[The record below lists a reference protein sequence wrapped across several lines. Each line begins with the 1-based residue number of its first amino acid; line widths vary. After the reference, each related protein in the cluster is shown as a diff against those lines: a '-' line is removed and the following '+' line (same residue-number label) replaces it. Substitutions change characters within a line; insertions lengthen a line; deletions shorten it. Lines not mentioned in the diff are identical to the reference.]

1 MKQLQE
7 VQTKAL
13 ERRSTA
19 EPEAVKPG
27 VTALPE
33 LKPPTPETAPVEVQ
47 DWLQLLAAPMS
58 DLSDSSG
65 EWWAKIQ
72 DLAQQGYQEWSD
84 ATPLERLS
92 LRPPRKK
99 ELEEGKY
106 ARLNS
111 RASSMLVA
119 SLDPQVRADLV
130 TRRCTSSASQI
141 LFRVLTLYQPGG
153 EAEKRLVIEQLQ
165 NGTTQPDAPKAAEA
179 LRNWER
185 WHRRA
190 ADVGVATPD
199 PTILGRALTG
209 IMKKVLEAHPE
220 AAFRTSLLR
229 NSPKLD
235 TRPTDETIHAYH
247 KHLLAEAEALTTG
260 APRSTTSSTPTTEAT
275 RTSSAD
281 KPTRLKGLQAHAEV
295 EQTPKAKAAPAPN
308 STSASPKLCRWFAKS
323 EAGCKRGADCQ
334 FLHDWQGVSKSG
346 RCLVC
351 SGTGHQKKDCPTKD
365 KNAQA
370 QSSRTRQREQSTT
383 SQATPPANKA
393 LSANQEPTSPS
404 SQPASEPSPTSSTV
418 KGTTQPETPQ
428 QDELKQVIADAS
440 KMIKSMMAQSSAST
454 PAASSGST
462 PSYESIQR
470 QLDELKLRAMKVGA
484 KAEEVVEERGVL
496 LDSGSTHILRPP
508 ANDGELEASKPVAV
522 TLASDEHKVMHQCP
536 AGSLIVQS
544 EQGTP
549 SPQSIIPFG
558 KVIEVLGC
566 TLRWTKGGLYLHHP
580 RHGRIRT
587 RVRAGCPEITDAGQA
602 AQIIAELE
610 MKRVEELKQRT
621 EQLQDQLDAVRML
634 EVRDADWR
642 ILMAGY
648 AEEGS
653 ASKGLQ
659 ALYKAPMFKDLP
671 DSIRFSM
678 APAMDISAKAG
689 WEYLKMLPVPRRV
702 RKRLFKSRTWI
713 LNMFAGAHKKH
724 DPIQILSGVSS
735 SQVPGEVVVVNVDA
749 MMDAGWNL
757 QGEAYKALVWGAVN
771 SKVKAVIG
779 SPPSKGLEAMR
790 EGWGTNVHDAR
801 YHKELEILAKQLF
814 LFLLSY
820 TANDGLEP
828 ALAIGAPSDREG
840 VWSTTTVQQFEKAVR
855 DIGVSRVDLEQGSLG
870 HPIKAATRLLQNIGL
885 DYLNGERDSRKEVG
899 DRGGEGISGEKWCPG
914 LRRAILDGIR
924 SKGIGD
930 GRDQSESDASMEL
943 KKLSKEQGWKLHI
956 ARDHIPFRRDCEQCV
971 MTLGTGRPHR
981 RTKQKSAYVLSVDV
995 GGPMR
1000 VKSKD
1005 AHGSGYKFFLA
1016 GAYTKPRFDDVE
1028 PPKEPDPED
1037 LASLEYDFADLVLE
1051 PAALVPTGNDLADLE
1066 LDPVLPPSEHLSE
1079 YEPSLPEEDDS
1090 PEIFKVTAA
1099 EGLWN
1104 DDEKAEDQQRE
1115 EADETEAVEGNRAI
1129 PMDHLYFVKPLKSK
1143 SGKHVKMAI
1152 QEIVMQLRHENL
1164 PVVRIHSDRA
1174 HEMRSVALREWALN
1188 NNILLTRTE
1197 GQSPQG
1203 NGTAERAVRFM
1214 KGQARKLL
1222 RAAELDTS
1230 FWATAML
1237 TAAHHQRES
1246 VLQPET
1252 YEPPCPY
1259 GSRVAI
1265 KRKVY
1270 GQGGRLDL
1278 IPRWTKGIYLGP
1290 VWDVGKGS
1298 AVLDETSKRITV
1310 TTHIR
1315 PNLRNAESVAERP
1328 VQEFEPPVRRR
1339 LRAKVPVDED
1349 GVQVKRLKKYAPDK
1363 ARKTL
1368 EKEIL
1373 AEIDALGFKMNVK
1386 RPQLREQEG
1395 TLDEEGY
1402 TTVGAYQHGGKHGVT
1417 NFTKEHP
1424 DLTAKI
1430 TQLFEMVFPEE
1441 LFTSVTIVKNTKMPL
1456 HRDVFNDK
1464 RTKNLVIPLEVTSD
1478 AGIWEELRPGDQFQG
1493 NYIELEVNGKDT
1505 PGQVHSLRKE
1515 ARINPSRWHC
1525 AVQEQ
1530 GGRRVLLAAHTIGSW
1545 KKLVADDVKTL
1556 DDLGFQVPE
1565 EDAEEVAAMRAV
1577 CEVNKETETYEYA
1590 VDEDELVRD
1599 FSGGDPTVEV
1609 DEEIRLCAKAAAE
1622 NLYTYNIEGV
1632 LEDLRGAD
1640 LRVVHTVHQKEVE
1653 QNLPKWVSALAAEV
1667 TALETIGAVKRRR
1680 GKDAKAY
1687 LQSPGV
1693 TIVPGKAVFTVKPP
1707 SKEGEQ
1713 YRRKARIVSCGNF
1726 QPKNNQEENYSGGA
1740 AAESVSLGVAE
1751 AARRRW
1757 WLCNGDISNAFFASP
1772 CAKGHPACS
1781 TTALGLGE
1789 GRAG

>member
-1 MKQLQE
+1 
-7 VQTKAL
+7 
-13 ERRSTA
+13 
-19 EPEAVKPG
+19 
-27 VTALPE
+27 
-33 LKPPTPETAPVEVQ
+33 
-47 DWLQLLAAPMS
+47 
-58 DLSDSSG
+58 
-65 EWWAKIQ
+65 
-72 DLAQQGYQEWSD
+72 
-84 ATPLERLS
+84 
-92 LRPPRKK
+92 
-99 ELEEGKY
+99 
-106 ARLNS
+106 
-111 RASSMLVA
+111 
-119 SLDPQVRADLV
+119 
-130 TRRCTSSASQI
+130 
-141 LFRVLTLYQPGG
+141 
-153 EAEKRLVIEQLQ
+153 
-165 NGTTQPDAPKAAEA
+165 
-179 LRNWER
+179 
-185 WHRRA
+185 
-190 ADVGVATPD
+190 
-199 PTILGRALTG
+199 
-209 IMKKVLEAHPE
+209 
-220 AAFRTSLLR
+220 
-229 NSPKLD
+229 
-235 TRPTDETIHAYH
+235 
-247 KHLLAEAEALTTG
+247 
-260 APRSTTSSTPTTEAT
+260 
-275 RTSSAD
+275 
-281 KPTRLKGLQAHAEV
+281 
-295 EQTPKAKAAPAPN
+295 
-308 STSASPKLCRWFAKS
+308 
-323 EAGCKRGADCQ
+323 
-334 FLHDWQGVSKSG
+334 
-346 RCLVC
+346 
-351 SGTGHQKKDCPTKD
+351 
-365 KNAQA
+365 
-370 QSSRTRQREQSTT
+370 
-383 SQATPPANKA
+383 
-393 LSANQEPTSPS
+393 
-404 SQPASEPSPTSSTV
+404 
-418 KGTTQPETPQ
+418 
-428 QDELKQVIADAS
+428 
-440 KMIKSMMAQSSAST
+440 MAQ
-454 PAASSGST
+454 
-462 PSYESIQR
+462 R
-470 QLDELKLRAMKVGA
+470 F
-484 KAEEVVEERGVL
+484 EE
-496 LDSGSTHILRPP
+496 
-508 ANDGELEASKPVAV
+508 
-522 TLASDEHKVMHQCP
+522 
-536 AGSLIVQS
+536 
-544 EQGTP
+544 
-549 SPQSIIPFG
+549 
-558 KVIEVLGC
+558 
-566 TLRWTKGGLYLHHP
+566 
-580 RHGRIRT
+580 
-587 RVRAGCPEITDAGQA
+587 
-602 AQIIAELE
+602 
-610 MKRVEELKQRT
+610 
-621 EQLQDQLDAVRML
+621 
-634 EVRDADWR
+634 
-642 ILMAGY
+642 
-648 AEEGS
+648 
-653 ASKGLQ
+653 
-659 ALYKAPMFKDLP
+659 
-671 DSIRFSM
+671 
-678 APAMDISAKAG
+678 
-689 WEYLKMLPVPRRV
+689 
-702 RKRLFKSRTWI
+702 
-713 LNMFAGAHKKH
+713 
-724 DPIQILSGVSS
+724 
-735 SQVPGEVVVVNVDA
+735 
-749 MMDAGWNL
+749 
-757 QGEAYKALVWGAVN
+757 
-771 SKVKAVIG
+771 
-779 SPPSKGLEAMR
+779 
-790 EGWGTNVHDAR
+790 
-801 YHKELEILAKQLF
+801 
-814 LFLLSY
+814 
-820 TANDGLEP
+820 
-828 ALAIGAPSDREG
+828 
-840 VWSTTTVQQFEKAVR
+840 AVR
-855 DIGVSRVDLEQGSLG
+855 DIGVSRIDLEQGSLG
-870 HPIKAATRLLQNIGL
+870 HPIRAATRLLQNIGL
-885 DYLNGERDSRKEVG
+885 DYLNGERDLRKEVESQGGG
-899 DRGGEGISGEKWCPG
+899 DDISGEKWCPG
-914 LRRAILDGIR
+914 LRRAVLDGIR

-930 GRDQSESDASMEL
+930 GRDQSESDASVEL

-1028 PPKEPDPED
+1028 PPKELDPED
-1037 LASLEYDFADLVLE
+1037 LASLEYDFADLELE
-1051 PAALVPTGNDLADLE
+1051 PAALPPTGNDLADLE

-1079 YEPSLPEEDDS
+1079 YEPSLPEEDDP

-1174 HEMRSVALREWALN
+1174 HEMRSVDLREWALN

-1214 KGQARKLL
+1214 KRQARKLL

-1270 GQGGRLDL
+1270 GQGDRLDL
-1278 IPRWTKGIYLGP
+1278 IPRWTKGVYLGP

-1298 AVLDETSKRITV
+1298 AVLDETTKRITV

-1315 PNLRNAESVAERP
+1315 PNLRNAESVADRP

-1339 LRAKVPVDED
+1339 LRAKGPVDED
-1349 GVQVKRLKKYAPDK
+1349 GVQVRSLKNNAPDK

-1373 AEIDALGFKMNVK
+1373 AEIDALGFKLNVK

-1464 RTKNLVIPLEVTSD
+1464 RTKNLIIPLDVTPD
-1478 AGIWEELRPGDQFQG
+1478 AGVWEELRPGDQFQG
-1493 NYIELEVNGKDT
+1493 TYMELEVNGKDT

-1515 ARINPSRWHC
+1515 ARVNPSRWHC

-1545 KKLVADDVKTL
+1545 KKLVADDVKIL
-1556 DDLGFQVPE
+1556 EDLGFQVPE
-1565 EDAEEVAAMRAV
+1565 EDAEEVAAMKAV
-1577 CEVNKETETYEYA
+1577 CEANKEVEAHEYT
-1590 VDEDELVRD
+1590 VDGDELVHG
-1599 FSGGDPTVEV
+1599 FSEGDPTVEV

-1640 LRVVHTVHQKEVE
+1640 LRVVHTVHQREVE

-1667 TALETIGAVKRRR
+1667 AALETIGAVKRRR
-1680 GKDAKAY
+1680 GKDAKSY

-1726 QPKNNQEENYSGGA
+1726 QPKNSQEENYSGGA
-1740 AAESVSLGVAE
+1740 AAESVKLGVAE

-1757 WLCNGDISNAFFASP
+1757 WLCNGDISNAFLRAPVPKGTLLALRPPSVLVRAGLAEEGEVWQVQTALYGFRSSPRWWSTYRTETMKGATTTSGYQFIQGVADPDTWRIVDTSGVVRGVVIIYVDDYLIAAEKQACEETHEWFASTWKTNELQYATVDSP
-1772 CAKGHPACS
+1772 IRFLGMEIRQIAGPTGEFDGYSLDQEGYLEELLRHHGVGERDKSLIPAAREWMSTDPSTFPSTFSNDHLKEAQSRTGELAWMCQRTRPDISYVTNVMSSLAVRDPQRVCQIGKKCLEYLNATRRWRLHFRTGSSTLLTTYTDSSFSPDGGKSHGGTAHQGCLQMESINALLSDFEVEPTERSICVDNAAAITLATAEGGSWKTRHLKVRHHALRERVEQKWVIVEYCPGDMQLADGLTKVLTSQRMTQLMEFWGLMNPGDASAQRGNPEAPSPLAVDTSLELYGLVLMLVICSVAVWEGVRSCYRSQVEPFRLRYLQGEAKLPKKDMRRLNALLQRKPQDLSVDERQTLITLADAAGVDLTGVFSQDKVLVEASTTTTASLPGSSSARPIEMPSASAADVDFLRERRRQRRMLPRETSPPRSTYEDLVEEDDRRRRLYREAPPAPIGPLSRERPGRASRDVAVQVEVLKEMPRVVFTTPSGGCVHATRDCSTLNRSTKFIKKDVCAKCIPGQAE
-1781 TTALGLGE
+1781 TTE
-1789 GRAG
+1789 RHVKRGRI